1 MAIDL
6 STLTIEEL
14 QALSYQATVAAADRK
29 AQEEQ
34 AELEEKADRNE
45 RIATAVTRLT
55 SLLGPE
61 DSPLYIPGGSVPAS
75 IRSLVDHTPANLAS
89 NAGTALKLI
98 LQGME
103 ELAITTRDIATL
115 MVE

>member
-1 MAIDL
+1 MAVDL

-14 QALSYQATVAAADRK
+14 QALAYQASAAA
-29 AQEEQ
+29 AQRLVEEEQ
-34 AELEEKADRNE
+34 AELEAGEARKQ
-45 RIATAVTRLT
+45 RINDAIDSLST
-55 SLLGPE
+55 LLGPE

-75 IRSLVDHTPANLAS
+75 IRSLVGHTPENLAANS
-89 NAGTALKLI
+89 GIALQLI

-115 MVE
+115 MAE